1 MVQSSGD
8 VIALTVVF
16 TCLAIFCVGLRVWS
30 RRVKQL
36 SLGTDDFLILLATF
50 FFVLCLAIPIIIQC
64 ARANLGNHVQ
74 RTPDGNPIPPSYLF
88 NVTEI
93 IFEATHVIP
102 ITLAKCSILFFYK
115 RIFRG
120 PIFKA
125 IVWSTITLAIV
136 WGVSYFFALLF
147 LCTPVSTYVRYGS
160 SAPGV
165 SCVNQLQVYYSLT
178 ISDFLIDFII
188 LAIPIPFVWRLQ
200 MPLRHKLAVTAIF
213 LMGCLTI
220 AASITRMVTFINAA
234 NNLRRVQE
242 DYTYYI
248 AITSYWTIIEASLAI
263 TSACLPTLRPLFQGL
278 SPESIIN
285 SFRSIIRSNHS
296 TGSSKHSDTSNGSQ
310 PGNFSAAWND
320 KEINSS
326 LQRLHQTEMSHHNS
340 EAMVGWIP
348 RHETPKV
355 TGPGNDRIMV
365 EKSFAT
371 GNEAV

>member
-1 MVQSSGD
+1 
-8 VIALTVVF
+8 
-16 TCLAIFCVGLRVWS
+16 
-30 RRVKQL
+30 
-36 SLGTDDFLILLATF
+36 
-50 FFVLCLAIPIIIQC
+50 
-64 ARANLGNHVQ
+64 
-74 RTPDGNPIPPSYLF
+74 
-88 NVTEI
+88 
-93 IFEATHVIP
+93 
-102 ITLAKCSILFFYK
+102 
-115 RIFRG
+115 
-120 PIFKA
+120 
-125 IVWSTITLAIV
+125 
-136 WGVSYFFALLF
+136 
-147 LCTPVSTYVRYGS
+147 
-160 SAPGV
+160 
-165 SCVNQLQVYYSLT
+165 
-178 ISDFLIDFII
+178 
-188 LAIPIPFVWRLQ
+188 
-200 MPLRHKLAVTAIF
+200 
-213 LMGCLTI
+213 
-220 AASITRMVTFINAA
+220 MVTFINAA

-242 DYTYYI
+242 DYTCITHPLALSHPQPANPPSPDYI